1 MLSAQ
6 CRCETWREEIAPTFT
21 LARRDQRVWGTE
33 YIRKRPTSM
42 NYRKLGQ
49 TGLLVSELCLG
60 TQTFGGKGHWRTF
73 GAQDQT
79 EATRLVAQALDA
91 GVNFFDTA
99 EAYSDG
105 QAETLL
111 GTALGVR
118 RDDVV
123 VATKASGRFGAGL
136 NTVGLSRKRLVSAL
150 DASLS
155 RLGTDYV
162 DLYQLHSPDPLTPLE
177 ETLGTLDDL
186 VRTGKVRYVGCSN
199 YPAWEV
205 MKALG
210 ISERGG
216 LTRFASVQ
224 AYYSLAGRDLERE
237 TVSLLQDQE
246 LALLVWSPLAGGFL
260 TEKFAGGEGPPNARR
275 SKLDFPPI
283 DRAQTV
289 RCLTAIREIAEEH
302 GATVARVALAWLLHQ
317 EAVTSVLV
325 GATSEEQLADNLKA
339 GEVSLVRDDLE
350 RLDEVS
356 ALTPGYPGWMLDL
369 AARDAFTLGCARGQH
384 RAQ

>member
-1 MLSAQ
+1 
-6 CRCETWREEIAPTFT
+6 
-21 LARRDQRVWGTE
+21 
-33 YIRKRPTSM
+33 M
-42 NYRKLGQ
+42 NYRKLGH

-73 GAQDQT
+73 GAQDQA
-79 EATRLVAQALDA
+79 EATRLVAQAVDA

-111 GTALGVR
+111 GTALGAR

-123 VATKASGRFGAGL
+123 VATKASGRFGEGL
-136 NTVGLSRKRLVSAL
+136 NTVGLSRKRLICAL
-150 DASLS
+150 DASLT

-177 ETLGTLDDL
+177 ETLATLDDL
-186 VRTGKVRYVGCSN
+186 VRAGKIRYVGCSN

-216 LTRFASVQ
+216 LASFASVQ

-237 TVSLLQDQE
+237 TAGLLNDQD
-246 LALLVWSPLAGGFL
+246 LALLVWSPLAGGYL
-260 TEKFAGGEGPPNARR
+260 TEKFATGEGPPDARR

-283 DRAQTV
+283 DKDQTGK
-289 RCLTAIREIAEEH
+289 CLTVLRRIAEERRV
-302 GATVARVALAWLLHQ
+302 TIARVALAWLLHQ
-317 EAVTSVLV
+317 DVVTSVLI
-325 GATSEEQLADNLKA
+325 GATSAEQLADNLKA
-339 GEVSLVRDDLE
+339 GEVILASDDLDA
-350 RLDEVS
+350 LNEVS
-356 ALTPGYPGWMLDL
+356 ALTPGYPAWMLEL
-369 AARDAFTLGCARGQH
+369 AERGAYTLKRARGH
-384 RAQ
+384 RRA